1 MFSMR
6 RNFRKPIVLAFL
18 FVFLWMFVIHDD
30 EYLEEE
36 REDQEPPIR
45 SVQKINTSPRDIQRR
60 RNVEDVIFGQ
70 GILIARSI
78 STVPQGN
85 SELVPGSGSDVSSRT
100 KTSDARLLR
109 NGESDK
115 VEFHEKG
122 PKGAVN
128 LVRVNENSDQDIL
141 EAEDYPVRYKNSI
154 DEPQRLEGGNPPT
167 VRENDSYSKG
177 TFKEAHGGRFPP
189 AWMRITDD
197 ISTYSAFWD
206 DREQLNEGPVARILG
221 ALRLK
226 SDIMHEENKFLWKG
240 TVKEERLNC
249 TCLLWY
255 RGKREAHEGILKAHV
270 FDEGRKVF
278 GGTFFLCYPQGANN
292 TEKGQVDS
300 KGTNVRAIETRPYA
314 VSLHPHDTV
323 DAPHKLIYLNHNS
336 VSNAYHPVKDNS
348 SAVCVRALFGPYDDV
363 SGIAQFVSYYNS
375 VLNVSHFYFYDL
387 AVAPQVYELIESYR
401 GLGLAFEM
409 FPWNLPTSEWG
420 ELWDMGSLISL
431 NDCVYR
437 SSGKHAFVAIVDL
450 DEFIVP
456 KKAFHGLAELYRNVL
471 NFRRGNHG
479 DAVLFSN
486 VFFCLDFK
494 ESRSSSSKKNESFPI
509 FEYTR
514 RESRLWP
521 PKTRS
526 KMLVVPEA
534 VVTVGHHMVHGFV
547 SKTLTNRSSS
557 KLFAVLHHYRVCE
570 DIRLGMFSTGKE
582 VLGQSTVR
590 DLSML
595 QYKKVTMNSKTMKLF
610 KKCIEGLVTGNS

>member
-6 RNFRKPIVLAFL
+6 RNFRKPIGLAFL
-18 FVFLWMFVIHDD
+18 FVFFWTFVVHDD
-30 EYLEEE
+30 EYHEEDGE
-36 REDQEPPIR
+36 NQEILQR

-60 RNVEDVIFGQ
+60 RNVEDVIFAQ

-78 STVPQGN
+78 STVPQGH
-85 SELVPGSGSDVSSRT
+85 SELVPRSESDVSGST
-100 KTSDARLLR
+100 KTIDASLLK
-109 NGESDK
+109 NGYSAKDDA
-115 VEFHEKG
+115 EFRGKG
-122 PKGAVN
+122 LKGTASRIEVD
-128 LVRVNENSDQDIL
+128 ENSDQDML
-141 EAEDYPVRYKNSI
+141 EAENYPVRYKNSI
-154 DEPQRLEGGNPPT
+154 DEPQRLERGNPPAMKD
-167 VRENDSYSKG
+167 VSSSKG
-177 TFKEAHGGRFPP
+177 SFKEGHGRRFPP

-197 ISTYSAFWD
+197 IYTYSAFWD
-206 DREQLNEGPVARILG
+206 DREQLDEGPVARILG
-221 ALRLK
+221 ILRLK
-226 SDIMHEENKFLWKG
+226 NEIMHEENKFLWKG
-240 TVKEERLNC
+240 TVKEELLNC

-255 RGKREAHEGILKAHV
+255 RGEREAHVGVLKAHV

-278 GGTFFLCYPQGANN
+278 GGTFFFCYPQGTNN
-292 TEKGQVDS
+292 TEKRQVES
-300 KGTNVRAIETRPYA
+300 RGTNVKEIESRPYA
-314 VSLHPHDTV
+314 VSLHPHSTV
-323 DAPHKLIYLNHNS
+323 DAPHKLIYLNHNP
-336 VSNAYHPVKDNS
+336 VRNAHHPVKDNS

-387 AVAPQVYELIESYR
+387 AIAPQVHELIESYR
-401 GLGLAFEM
+401 DLGLAFEV
-409 FPWNLPTSEWG
+409 FPWNLPTSEWE

-437 SSGKHAFVAIVDL
+437 SSGKHSFVAVVDL

-456 KKAFHGLAELYRNVL
+456 KKTFRSLEELYRNVL
-471 NFRRGNHG
+471 NFRKGNHG

-494 ESRSSSSKKNESFPI
+494 EPSSPTNKNESFPI
-509 FEYTR
+509 FKYTR

-570 DIRLGMFSTGKE
+570 DIHLGMFGTGKE
-582 VLGQSTVR
+582 VLGESTVR

-610 KKCIEGLVTGNS
+610 KKKNLFNDS